1 MSRKTDR
8 EIVYQML
15 FSSLF
20 NVGDDRVDFEQELSS
35 ISDNTFDN
43 ESYEYISTTYNGV
56 LNKKDELN
64 KIIEPYLNG
73 FELKRLY
80 KTDYVALLLAVYE
93 LKYNKEI
100 PTKVVINEVVELCKK
115 FSAEKSAKYVNG
127 VIASIIKESKNNEW
141 KCH

>member
-100 PTKVVINEVVELCKK
+100 PRKVVINEVVELCKK

>member
-127 VIASIIKESKNNEW
+127 VIASIIKESKNNE
-141 KCH
+141 

>member
-20 NVGDDRVDFEQELSS
+20 NIGDGRVDFEQELSS

>member
-20 NVGDDRVDFEQELSS
+20 NIGDGRVDFEQELSS

-127 VIASIIKESKNNEW
+127 VIASIIKESKNNE
-141 KCH
+141 

>member
-80 KTDYVALLLAVYE
+80 KRDYVALLLAVYE

-100 PTKVVINEVVELCKK
+100 PRKVVINEVVELCKK

>member
-56 LNKKDELN
+56 LNKKNELN

-127 VIASIIKESKNNEW
+127 VIASIIKESKNNE
-141 KCH
+141 

>member
-20 NVGDDRVDFEQELSS
+20 NVGDARVDFEQELSS